1 MAGYG
6 LYVLAQAPLT
16 AAPRV
21 VRRVSPGL
29 LENAGTG
36 RQVFPLE
43 ISTLKIIRL
52 QYITGCQKKE
62 EILGLIAI
70 YKWNYYNTTN

>member
-1 MAGYG
+1 
-6 LYVLAQAPLT
+6 
-16 AAPRV
+16 
-21 VRRVSPGL
+21 VSLGL

-43 ISTLKIIRL
+43 ISTLKIIGL
-52 QYITGCQKKE
+52 EYITGCRKKE